1 MFGLTAGLLKLVGT
15 AASSG
20 QAMVLVVPLAAL
32 VTAGFLGTAM
42 NQRAYQLA
50 PLSVSMPVLNVLGV
64 LVAVVFGVLVFHES
78 PAHSPGVLVLQCA
91 ALGCL
96 AVGLRQIA
104 RLGSCATQ
112 ADRATATATATATAN
127 GMCTR

>member
-1 MFGLTAGLLKLVGT
+1 MFGLTAGLLKLVGS
-15 AASSG
+15 AASTG
-20 QAMVLVVPLAAL
+20 DATVLVVPLAAL

-64 LVAVVFGVLVFHES
+64 LVAVVFGVVVFHES
-78 PAHSPGVLVLQCA
+78 PAHSPGVLVLQCV

-104 RLGSCATQ
+104 RLGSSDIQTGPANATGTMSAACA
-112 ADRATATATATATAN
+112 R
-127 GMCTR
+127 